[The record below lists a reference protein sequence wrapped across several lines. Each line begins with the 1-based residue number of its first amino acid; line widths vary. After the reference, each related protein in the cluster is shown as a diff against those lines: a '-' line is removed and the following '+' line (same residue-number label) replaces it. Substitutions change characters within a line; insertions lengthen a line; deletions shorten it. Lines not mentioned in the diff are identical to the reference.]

1 MRVLVVED
9 QPKMAA
15 LVRRGLVEEGHAAD
29 IAGEGEE
36 ALWLAEAHSY
46 DAIVLDVM
54 LPGLSGF
61 ETCRRLRNSGVWTPV
76 LMLTA
81 RDSVGDRIAGLDAG
95 ADDYLTKPFSLAEL
109 FARLR
114 ALIRRG
120 SVDRPTD
127 LVVGDLRLDPASRRV
142 WRGAE
147 EVPLSL
153 VFSLAMA
160 LVLAGAAMFA
170 YVRVG
175 NELARGLDQEL
186 RGRAQDLSAL
196 VRHGG
201 SLRATNGRLVESG
214 ESFAQLVAADGRV
227 VDATPV
233 LRSASLLT
241 REQLARA
248 GRGALFVN
256 RPSVPGLDEPARML
270 AVPVKGRVLIAG
282 ASRENRGETLSSLR
296 DAFLIGGPL
305 ALVLAS
311 LAGYALAGAA
321 LRPIEAMH
329 RRAAEISTSSLHER
343 LPVANTRDEVLR
355 LGETLN
361 EMLARIEAGVGR
373 ERRFVADASHE
384 LRTPLALLTTELEL
398 ALGRARSPDELRAAL
413 ASTAESTGRL
423 SRLADDLLLLA
434 RADDDSVPL
443 TPEET
448 DVADLAQQVGRRFG
462 IRVDA
467 EPLVVSADP
476 LRLEQALANMI
487 DNALRHGGGDVALTA
502 AGRNGTVELHVLDEG
517 RGFPEEFVAHA
528 FERFSRADPS

>member
-1 MRVLVVED
+1 MNLPIRI
-9 QPKMAA
+9 
-15 LVRRGLVEEGHAAD
+15 R
-29 IAGEGEE
+29 
-36 ALWLAEAHSY
+36 LA
-46 DAIVLDVM
+46 
-54 LPGLSGF
+54 
-61 ETCRRLRNSGVWTPV
+61 
-76 LMLTA
+76 
-81 RDSVGDRIAGLDAG
+81 
-95 ADDYLTKPFSLAEL
+95 
-109 FARLR
+109 
-114 ALIRRG
+114 
-120 SVDRPTD
+120 
-127 LVVGDLRLDPASRRV
+127 
-142 WRGAE
+142 
-147 EVPLSL
+147 L

-343 LPVANTRDEVLR
+343 LPVANTRDEVSR

-528 FERFSRADPS
+528 FERFSRADPSSPDGSGLGLAIVDTIARTHGGEAHVANRAKGGADVWLALPLRSVR